1 MGRYY
6 SNIVSK
12 LCLIYSVKHWSLV
25 KRVFPI
31 ICWSHATSWGNRRY
45 FRCQFHQHLTQS
57 FYVRRSQK
65 RKKTVKLSVFFVL
78 SGSACKK
85 AASWMLVKSPPD
97 AAWQKC
103 INWGELNIRTKNIRT
118 KKNLCERERKVI
130 FVSSLLTMMVS
141 LFSGEIIP
149 LEKWI
154 HN

>member
-1 MGRYY
+1 MPHPEGTEDT
-6 SNIVSK
+6 SGVNFINI
-12 LCLIYSVKHWSLV
+12 SLKAFTCADPKSA
-25 KRVFPI
+25 KRQ
-31 ICWSHATSWGNRRY
+31 SS
-45 FRCQFHQHLTQS
+45 CQS
-57 FYVRRSQK
+57 
-65 RKKTVKLSVFFVL
+65 FFVL

-103 INWGELNIRTKNIRT
+103 INWGELNIGTKNIRT